1 MIERVAS
8 IEGGGL
14 SDGQR
19 RTLES
24 LARQL
29 GSRP

>member
-19 RTLES
+19 RTLDN

-29 GSRP
+29 G